1 MKNLIKVQLYQIS
14 RTRVYYLVFFTMML
28 LAMLFGA
35 VEWLNGTDNLEE
47 WQQLTA
53 SDLATRMDTV
63 VTLAMMGIGF
73 FAAFFCADDFGDKTI
88 NHEIM
93 SGRLRKQAYFARAS
107 VTIVLCTVFGLLM
120 IFTTLGVSAFL
131 TGWGDSVPFSAVAA
145 RFLLLTFPLIRLT
158 CLFVM
163 IAYFFKRTGISFLAY
178 YGLIALVGI
187 LKAADDDSGVLT
199 LFSTINTLLKYK
211 EWHIFGLESPVE
223 IVYTPMPESGFIV
236 RCIFVSLAV
245 GAIYLM
251 IGYNYFHGDDL
262 E

>member
-1 MKNLIKVQLYQIS
+1 
-14 RTRVYYLVFFTMML
+14 
-28 LAMLFGA
+28 
-35 VEWLNGTDNLEE
+35 
-47 WQQLTA
+47 
-53 SDLATRMDTV
+53 
-63 VTLAMMGIGF
+63 
-73 FAAFFCADDFGDKTI
+73 
-88 NHEIM
+88 
-93 SGRLRKQAYFARAS
+93 
-107 VTIVLCTVFGLLM
+107 
-120 IFTTLGVSAFL
+120 
-131 TGWGDSVPFSAVAA
+131 
-145 RFLLLTFPLIRLT
+145 
-158 CLFVM
+158 M

-223 IVYTPMPESGFIV
+223 IVYTPMPEAGFIV
-236 RCIFVSLAV
+236 RCIIVSLAV